1 MRALHEWQ
9 LDVHPVDARHER
21 RQHDDDRD
29 GREVFHHVVEVVR
42 DDGSKRVERTA
53 EDVAVDGCHLLGLGV
68 FDRNILQHVVVGVGD
83 FDQTGMFDA
92 TDEEVVGLK
101 GGREVDEGLL
111 DVHQAHEGFVR
122 DRLVEILLDH
132 IGALPDVAEIAEI
145 EDGGM
150 PEDLEGE
157 PKLGFRGTDTAN
169 LVEDRA
175 GDRREPVTD
184 GQDVILGQDDT
195 QRDGV
200 ERDQILM
207 RFVVRD
213 MDNDLGTPLVAF
225 QTRSFILVERIGDK
239 LARSAGKF
247 LDTVDLFARRVCKI
261 DPASPR
267 ERVDF
272 TKNSVFPMINRDH
285 TAPFVCTGTFYSR
298 LGGKAREIFTF
309 LLATFVCIWYCSFC
323 LFFRVWFCVVR
334 MD

>member
-1 MRALHEWQ
+1 MGAIHERQ

-29 GREVFHHVVEVVR
+29 GREVLHHVVEVVR
-42 DDGSKRVERTA
+42 DDRGERVERTA
-53 EDVAVDGCHLLGLGV
+53 EDVAVDGRHLLRLGV
-68 FDRNILQHVVVGVGD
+68 FDRDILQHVVIGVGD
-83 FDQTGMFDA
+83 FDKAGVLDA
-92 TDEEVVGLK
+92 SDEEVVRLE
-101 GGREVDEGLL
+101 GGREIDKGLL
-111 DVHQAHEGFVR
+111 DVHQAHEGFIR
-122 DRLVEILLDH
+122 DRLVEILFHHVGPL
-132 IGALPDVAEIAEI
+132 ADVAEVAEV

-157 PKLGFRGTDTAN
+157 TKLRLRGTDAAD
-169 LVEDRA
+169 LVEEGA
-175 GDRREPVTD
+175 GDGREPVAD
-184 GQDVILGQDDT
+184 GQDVILGQHDP
-195 QRDGV
+195 QRDGM
-200 ERDQILM
+200 ERDQVLV

-213 MDNDLGTPLVAF
+213 VDDDLGAALVAF
-225 QTRSFILVERIGDK
+225 QTRAFVLVERVGDK
-239 LARSAGKF
+239 LARCAGKF
-247 LDTVDLFARRVCKI
+247 LDTVDLFARGVCKI

-267 ERVDF
+267 ERIDF